1 MQVARSF
8 RKLILGSQYI
18 QSRAEFKRTILTG
31 YLALICIAVNVVY
44 MAVDSHKGLII
55 LSWLNIG
62 CCLASAGTLAL
73 IRVKRLV
80 AAKLVFFLGVYVVI
94 FAFCAI
100 EPFSTGVSYFYIL
113 LAIGSIALFGIEQ
126 WLYAAGLSILGAG
139 LFLITVVGGFR
150 MGEAMTFSS
159 DYIAF
164 NFTMNFFSILIT
176 SIMIL
181 YFMIDLNHYAERTL
195 EEKESETNTKN
206 KELTKLNAELD
217 RFVYSVSHDL
227 RSPLASISGLVNI
240 GQHAENLDEAKR
252 YFNMIGD
259 RINAQDFFIREI
271 IDFYRNSRTET
282 AVENFSLRKHVDEIV
297 GEQAM
302 NLGSIHCR
310 VEIPEEMDVQSDKI
324 RLKSVLSN
332 LIGNAIKYHDI
343 AKAEKYIKVSA
354 ERQNGHWII
363 AVEDNGQG
371 IGAEHL
377 PKLFNMFYRASADSK
392 GSGLGLFIARETVDK
407 LGGKIYVDSILGQG
421 SKFWFTVAAPQAEPK
436 ILL

>member
-1 MQVARSF
+1 MSVARLF
-8 RKLILGSQYI
+8 RRFLLRDQYI

-31 YLALICIAVNVVY
+31 YLALICIVVNILY
-44 MAVDSHKGLII
+44 MVLDSHQGYFF
-55 LSWLNIG
+55 LSWLNAG
-62 CCLASAGTLAL
+62 CCFACSITLLL
-73 IRVKRLV
+73 IRAQKHIL
-80 AAKLVFFLGVYVVI
+80 AKLIMFLAVYAVI
-94 FAFCAI
+94 FVFCAL
-100 EPFSTGVSYFYIL
+100 EPPATGVSFFFIL
-113 LAIGSIALFGIEQ
+113 LAMGAIALFGVEQ
-126 WLYAAGLSILGAG
+126 WPFAAGLSLLGAI

-150 MGEAMTFSS
+150 LDSLAFSD
-159 DYIAF
+159 DYIRF
-164 NFTMNFFSILIT
+164 NFILNFFVILTTAIL
-176 SIMIL
+176 IL

-195 EEKESETNTKN
+195 EEKEAETNTKN

-240 GQHAENLDEAKR
+240 GHHAENLDEAKR

-282 AVENFSLRKHVDEIV
+282 AVEKFPLRKHVDEIV

-302 NLGSIHCR
+302 NLGSIHCH
-310 VEIPEEMDVQSDKI
+310 VEIPADMEVQSDKI

-407 LGGKIYVDSILGQG
+407 LGGKIHVDSTLGKG
-421 SKFWFTVAAPQAEPK
+421 SKFWFTVAAPAQAEPK